1 MVNIK
6 TKRPAKPSFAGMAC
20 QIRPSAARLRALMK
34 AVALR
39 RKQTPIEIAVRGAA
53 VMPQAS
59 RDELQLIELAA
70 LDSMARGAGTVRDIQ
85 KMADVSNVAGVLC
98 KVFKIGGRDTAIA
111 LIEGEIAIINC
122 AARMEI
128 TGVASLEGAELE
140 AVRDMLSW
148 AHAQRDVVGR
158 KVYLDALK
166 LTMAQIKG
174 NHNTIDLNQ
183 ACAAINGVDA
193 GEVS

>member
-1 MVNIK
+1 M
-6 TKRPAKPSFAGMAC
+6 KRPAKPSFAGMAC
-20 QIRPSAARLRALMK
+20 QIRPAAVRMRALMK

-59 RDELQLIELAA
+59 RDELQLVELAA
-70 LDSMARGAGTVRDIQ
+70 LDSIVRGVGTVLDLQ
-85 KMADVSNVAGVLC
+85 KMADVSNISGVLC

-122 AARMEI
+122 AARMEL
-128 TGVASLEGAELE
+128 TGVASLDGADLE
-140 AVRDMLSW
+140 AVREMLSW

-166 LTMAQIKG
+166 LTMAQIRN
-174 NHNTIDLNQ
+174 NHNTIDLSD
-183 ACAAINGVDA
+183 ACAEINGDV
-193 GEVS
+193 